1 MQGLTNAEVQERI
14 NKGLVNTDVQI
25 KTKTIGQIISGHTFT
40 MFNLVIAILAVC
52 VAMVNSFKNM
62 TFAGVAVW
70 NLIIGVFQEIKAKR
84 IIDKLSLMSNP
95 KAIVVRESEE
105 KNVMLSEIVLDDII
119 LLQNGNQIP
128 ADCIVCEGECQVNE
142 GLLTGESEPVL
153 KQQGDELLSG
163 SFIVSGRVFAKV
175 NHVGMDNYVNKITSQ
190 AKYIKKPNSQML
202 NSINTIIKYISVL

>member
-1 MQGLTNAEVQERI
+1 MQGLTKAEVEERI

-40 MFNLVIAILAVC
+40 MFNFVIAILAIC

-70 NLIIGVFQEIKAKR
+70 NLILGVFQEIKAKR
-84 IIDKLSLMSNP
+84 IIDKLSLLTNP
-95 KAIVVRESEE
+95 KSVVIRDGKEQ
-105 KNVMLSEIVLDDII
+105 NVALGEIVLDDII

-142 GLLTGESEPVL
+142 GLITGESEPVL
-153 KQQGDELLSG
+153 KKQGDELLS
-163 SFIVSGRVFAKV
+163 
-175 NHVGMDNYVNKITSQ
+175 
-190 AKYIKKPNSQML
+190 
-202 NSINTIIKYISVL
+202 